1 MSSLRTEIS
10 DSAVNPLDV
19 VEQIAIAND
28 WAYERPGDDEL
39 VAELAAQWCNYRL
52 WFSWHG
58 DMGVLHLACALDIKV
73 PAKKKRAGLYQL
85 LALANEKLWLG
96 HFDLWSEEGV
106 PVFRHATLVR
116 DGSAIGLELLEDLTE
131 IALGECERFYPAFQ
145 FHLWGGKPA
154 PEALTAALLETEG
167 EA

>member
-28 WAYERPGDDEL
+28 WDYERHGEDEL
-39 VAELAAQWCNYRL
+39 VAELAAQWCNYRV
-52 WFSWHG
+52 WYSWHAE
-58 DMGVLHLACALDIKV
+58 MGVLHLACALDVKV
-73 PAKKKRAGLYQL
+73 AAKKRSGLYQL

-116 DGSAIGLELLEDLTE
+116 EGAALSLELLEDLTE

-145 FHLWGGKPA
+145 FHLWGGKAA
-154 PEALTAALLETEG
+154 PDALKAALLETEG